1 LGPKVLGPLFWCK
14 SRTHKALDKVYSEA
28 MKEPEL
34 NQELNRESQNKAT
47 AFEKNNFRN
56 NSVEKQRELGKKSG
70 EARLLKKQEQ
80 ELDSK
85 IQEYFNSHQVPTQTG
100 LALALGFGSRQQLIA
115 ESQNEANPLHNML
128 ANAFSR
134 LDEYL
139 ETQLVTSKNQVG
151 VIFALKNRGW
161 SDTQVIKA
169 EAKAEV
175 NIALDT
181 ALEETIKKIADKEI
195 DGNSRA

>member
-1 LGPKVLGPLFWCK
+1 
-14 SRTHKALDKVYSEA
+14 